1 MPKISYKNSDT
12 DDSADSDTSRSEES
26 DEDSATCRSKF
37 LLMYKY
43 KLRDFMIICY
53 SVIHI
58 WD

>member
-1 MPKISYKNSDT
+1 MPKISDKSSDT
-12 DDSADSDTSRSEES
+12 DDSALTTSEES
-26 DEDSATCRSKF
+26 DGDNASKF

-43 KLRDFMIICY
+43 EFRDFMIICY